1 MTRRSTNYQ
10 WNKTIRSSACQMEDQ
25 NLGWLTEQVKGQARR
40 AVLLARVTTGC
51 GPKIEEH
58 WL

>member
-1 MTRRSTNYQ
+1 
-10 WNKTIRSSACQMEDQ
+10 MEDQ
-25 NLGWLTEQVKGQARR
+25 NPGWLTEQVKGQARR

>member
-25 NLGWLTEQVKGQARR
+25 NPGWLTEQVKGQARR